1 MNKEEESSKI
11 IRRKKEET
19 GEKLFKERRER
30 MKNFNIAML
39 FDEHFS
45 MLSDGKIIYFI
56 LSVFSQFSECPFCGE
71 VLF

>member
-1 MNKEEESSKI
+1 
-11 IRRKKEET
+11 
-19 GEKLFKERRER
+19 

-56 LSVFSQFSECPFCGE
+56 LSVFSLFSECPFCGE

>member
-1 MNKEEESSKI
+1 MNTEEESSKI
-11 IRRKKEET
+11 IRSKKEET

-56 LSVFSQFSECPFCGE
+56 LSVFSLFSECPFCGE